1 VLTSEDRRTIPL
13 VLAGLKNLYW
23 TRYDMRMAGAML
35 TVMPVMA
42 LYLVAS
48 KHFIRGIAMTGVT

>member
-1 VLTSEDRRTIPL
+1 M
-13 VLAGLKNLYW
+13 W
-23 TRYDMRMAGAML
+23 MAGTML

-48 KHFIRGIAMTGVT
+48 RQFIRGIAMTGLKG

>member
-1 VLTSEDRRTIPL
+1 VAKHRPHQRGPTDHSARF
-13 VLAGLKNLYW
+13 
-23 TRYDMRMAGAML
+23 

-48 KHFIRGIAMTGVT
+48 KHFIRGIAMTGIKG